1 MIRELD
7 QELDHKKTFIDSSR
21 ALIAPSDA
29 EIDGYESIGMVFGAT
44 MLHVLATLTATEALE
59 AMMRTM
65 ATTETQ
71 SGHAPCS
78 KDVPLEL

>member
-44 MLHVLATLTATEALE
+44 MLHVLATSTATEALDYGGSASTAIYE
-59 AMMRTM
+59 HNNTI
-65 ATTETQ
+65 ATQ
-71 SGHAPCS
+71 
-78 KDVPLEL
+78 